1 MVALTISFFIF
12 LNKKNMTWKKFWN
25 TQEAVG
31 KVGSTL
37 DAGVT
42 IISSAIIFLIALFV
56 IIEALSINDKTVK
69 WLMIGIAVIFILVCI
84 ANIVFKVFVRKYA
97 HKNKYAARAAG
108 TYYEAEM
115 LSWLTGSN

>member
-1 MVALTISFFIF
+1 MS
-12 LNKKNMTWKKFWN
+12 WKTFWN
-25 TQEAVG
+25 TQETVG

-56 IIEALSINDKTVK
+56 IIEALSINNKTVK
-69 WLMIGIAVIFILVCI
+69 WLMIGVSVVFILVCV
-84 ANIVFKVFVRKYA
+84 ANIVFKIFVRKYTRQ
-97 HKNKYAARAAG
+97 NKYAARAAG

-115 LSWLTGSN
+115 LSWLTGPSSN